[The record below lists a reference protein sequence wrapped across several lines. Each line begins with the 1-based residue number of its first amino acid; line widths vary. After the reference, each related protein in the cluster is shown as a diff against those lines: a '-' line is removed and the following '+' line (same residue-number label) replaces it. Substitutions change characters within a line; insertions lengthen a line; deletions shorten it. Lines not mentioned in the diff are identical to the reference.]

1 MKSNLSE
8 HLLPVDFNK
17 LERDEINDILE
28 WLDEDVDYYVRFM
41 QWRQVR
47 DEIRKAEQEFM
58 KQQGELDEPD
68 YEVG

>member
-8 HLLPVDFNK
+8 HQIPADFAK

-28 WLDEDVDYYVRFM
+28 WLDEDIDYYVRFM

-47 DEIRKAEQEFM
+47 DEIRKAEQTFM
-58 KQQGELDEPD
+58 LNQGESEEPD
-68 YEVG
+68 YE

>member
-47 DEIRKAEQEFM
+47 DEIKKAEQEFM
-58 KQQGELDEPD
+58 LKQGDSEEPD
-68 YEVG
+68 YE

>member
-8 HLLPVDFNK
+8 HQIPVDFNK

-28 WLDEDVDYYVRFM
+28 WLDEDVDYYVRFI

-47 DEIRKAEQEFM
+47 DEIRKAEQAFM
-58 KQQGELDEPD
+58 LGQGESEEPD
-68 YEVG
+68 YE

>member
-47 DEIRKAEQEFM
+47 NEIKKAENEFM
-58 KQQGELDEPD
+58 LRQGDSKEPD
-68 YEVG
+68 YE